1 MLHPCMWQEKK
12 NVDEFLMEESQPF
25 LRQKQIQEEGV
36 TLSNLQSLF

>member
-25 LRQKQIQEEGV
+25 LRQIQEEGV